1 MAGTALAGPPIDGT
15 GTVGTCSLNG
25 SIKLKPALVTGG
37 TSAGGV
43 KAKAKSVTCGG
54 GTMDGAN
61 VVSFKAKGVGTT
73 TSNDCA
79 NLIGPQPSTLALS
92 VKWKVS
98 KGSPK
103 LNASTIT
110 FTSQNGGFSGD
121 LMHGS
126 FALTGSV
133 TAGSFNGN
141 PVSVYV
147 ETDQT
152 LTDLGTACGAKGI
165 KKITFG
171 LAGGSTA
178 ATL

>member
-1 MAGTALAGPPIDGT
+1 MAGTALAGPPADGT
-15 GTVGTCSLNG
+15 GTVGTCSING

-37 TSAGGV
+37 TSAGSV
-43 KAKAKSVTCGG
+43 KAKAKGDGCTG

-61 VVSFKAKGVGTT
+61 VVSFKAKGTGTT

-79 NLIGPQPSTLALS
+79 NLLGPQPSTISLS

-110 FTSQNGGFSGD
+110 FSTQTGGLSGD

-126 FALTGSV
+126 FALSGSV

-152 LTDLGTACGAKGI
+152 LTEIGTACGAKGV

-171 LAGGSTA
+171 LTGGSAA